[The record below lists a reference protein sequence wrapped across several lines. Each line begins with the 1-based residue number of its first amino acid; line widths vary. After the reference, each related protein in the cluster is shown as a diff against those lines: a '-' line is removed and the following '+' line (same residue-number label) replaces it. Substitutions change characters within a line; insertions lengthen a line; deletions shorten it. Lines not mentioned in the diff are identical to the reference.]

1 MQAAHTPVLLRE
13 CLEYLAPEGDGERLL
28 VDATFGEGGHAEAFL
43 KKFANI
49 RIIGVDSDP
58 EIQARAR
65 ERLRVFG
72 SRIDFRTSWFD
83 DFFAEYMGRNLRAET
98 AGVPARNPEPDI
110 ILFDLGVSMF
120 HYELSGRGF
129 SFRQDEKLDMR
140 LHPSAGITAAELLET
155 CSEKEVAALL
165 YHYGNERYS
174 RRIAAEI
181 KANGKRASKTA
192 IQLAETVSRAV
203 PESYRHRK
211 IHPATKTFQAL
222 RIAVNGELRRLESAL
237 PDAFSALKLGGKLGV
252 ITFHSLE
259 DRIVKHFFRNLAK
272 TCVCSP
278 EQPICICEGMP
289 FAELLTK
296 KPVKA
301 QKGECVGNAPAQS
314 AHLRAVRKLRSI
326 SGERQR
332 CIIE

>member
-28 VDATFGEGGHAEAFL
+28 VDATLGEGGHAEAFL
-43 KKFANI
+43 KKFANV

-65 ERLRVFG
+65 ERLSVFG
-72 SRIDFRTSWFD
+72 SRVDFRTSWFD
-83 DFFAEYMGRNLRAET
+83 DFFAEYAKREVRAET
-98 AGVPARNPEPDI
+98 AGVSAGNPEPDI

-129 SFRQDEKLDMR
+129 SFHKDEKLDMR
-140 LHPSAGITAAELLET
+140 LHPSAGITAAELLDI
-155 CSEKEVAALL
+155 CSEKEIADLL

-174 RRIAAEI
+174 RRIAAKI
-181 KANGKRASKTA
+181 KAKRKQTSGMA
-192 IQLAETVSRAV
+192 IQLAETVFRAV

-222 RIAVNGELRRLESAL
+222 RIAVNGELHRLESAL
-237 PDAFSALKLGGKLGV
+237 PDAFSALKQGGKLGV

-259 DRIVKHFFRNLAK
+259 DRIVKRFFRNLAK
-272 TCVCSP
+272 TCVCFP
-278 EQPICICEGMP
+278 EQLTCVCEGTP
-289 FAELLTK
+289 SAELLTK
-296 KPVKA
+296 KSVKA
-301 QKGECVGNAPAQS
+301 QKDECVGNALARS
-314 AHLRAVRKLRSI
+314 AHLRAVRKLRSM
-326 SGERQR
+326 SVERQR
-332 CIIE
+332 CIIG